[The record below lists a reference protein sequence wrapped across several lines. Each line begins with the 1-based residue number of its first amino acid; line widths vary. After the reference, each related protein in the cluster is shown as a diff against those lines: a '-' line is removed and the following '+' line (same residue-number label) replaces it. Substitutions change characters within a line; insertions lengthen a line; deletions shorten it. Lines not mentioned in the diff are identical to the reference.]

1 MIESSDSIS
10 HGLSNR
16 MNDLQHSGDTAGDT
30 KHASMPEF
38 DRLAARRA
46 QWARQGLPTTMA
58 RAGAALPVAASLGF
72 SALPMGVKR
81 LGPPGTALRG
91 ICDGREGVVES
102 SEESA
107 VFSTGL
113 RDGQAETSDV
123 IPYMGLRRE

>member
-30 KHASMPEF
+30 KPVSMPEF
-38 DRLAARRA
+38 DRLAARRT

-81 LGPPGTALRG
+81 LGPPERPCACAL
-91 ICDGREGVVES
+91 
-102 SEESA
+102 
-107 VFSTGL
+107 
-113 RDGQAETSDV
+113 
-123 IPYMGLRRE
+123 